1 MKCAGKPT
9 GGSRRVGGDCIFPT
23 RFFEKAAINFFPVVC
38 IDEIIK
44 SYRHKWCIMEN
55 DLNLTKVEKILKSAD
70 FSKETDLKKELK
82 AKLGAVRSTNLEEL
96 MKEEGIYLMSSHE
109 KKRQTSPGR
118 SMTDGKDR
126 EKEALERNNP
136 YKKKLPPFM

>member
-1 MKCAGKPT
+1 
-9 GGSRRVGGDCIFPT
+9 
-23 RFFEKAAINFFPVVC
+23 
-38 IDEIIK
+38 
-44 SYRHKWCIMEN
+44 MEN

-70 FSKETDLKKELK
+70 FSKETDLKKELRVK
-82 AKLGAVRSTNLEEL
+82 IGAVRSTNLEEL

-118 SMTDGKDR
+118 FMTDGKDR